1 MVQVSSATDAGQGAV
16 RLADAAQSIAGTD
29 TESGEP
35 LVPQPSHVKAVRDL
49 VTAEAL
55 IVTAEALKIKSK
67 EDVVC
72 ATTANITLSGAQTI
86 DGISAVAGNR
96 VLVKDQS
103 TASQNGIYVVAA
115 STWSRATDF
124 DTNVN
129 NEVDLGASVWVAGGT
144 VNGGTQWTLT
154 TTGAIT
160 INSTSLSFQKSYP
173 PVAANTYTTASS
185 TRVLSANTTRTTVSG
200 LQVLV
205 KQFTLY
211 CNG

>member
-1 MVQVSSATDAGQGAV
+1 MTYWAVMVQVSSATDTGQGAV

-55 IVTAEALKIKSK
+55 KIKSK

-86 DGISAVAGNR
+86 DGVSAVAGNR

-129 NEVDLGASVWVAGGT
+129 NEVDLGASVWVSGGT

-154 TTGAIT
+154 TT
-160 INSTSLSFQKSYP
+160 
-173 PVAANTYTTASS
+173 
-185 TRVLSANTTRTTVSG
+185 
-200 LQVLV
+200 
-205 KQFTLY
+205 
-211 CNG
+211 